1 MAAIEPPDG
10 SGRPVPEAPRDAPGS
25 DGPRPGVTSRLRA
38 DRLILVSVA
47 VLVVSFLGV
56 SLLIRRAASFS
67 WSYVTNSAVLSALFV
82 TNAVLVLTLLILLM
96 RNLIKALVERRR
108 GILGS
113 RFRTKLVF
121 SLLLLWLVPSGIIFY
136 AATQLIQRSIDRW
149 FSEPADRLTEAS
161 QRIVDAY
168 YDEIRAR
175 TASFAREAARRMAFG
190 DGGDASDPHDR
201 LAAIVREYGVDL
213 AAIVPAKGPPR
224 TVLDPRLP
232 STAALEDLPAE
243 NLQGAFEGRPFVW
256 QSELRGGHLIR
267 AGHPIRA
274 ADGDGVEAVA
284 VVGQFVSRD
293 LARLAEAVTR
303 SNDDYRQIRTQ
314 KRLIK
319 RVYILVFALITL
331 VVLFSVTWIGLY
343 LARRITEPVQSLA
356 VGTREIASGNLDY
369 RVDVQAGDELGI
381 LVESFNAM
389 TSDLRAGKVL
399 IESRNRELQES
410 NRELSERRRYIEALL
425 QNLGAGV
432 VSLDSE
438 RRVTTINPTARRLL
452 GLEAGVDPLGRTL
465 GDTLPPE
472 PRAVLEPLLEEI
484 LAGRRAEGVREA
496 EWSGEGRIRT
506 LAVSAT
512 ALLSDDGGSAGAL
525 LVIEDLTDLMRAQK
539 IAAWREVARRLA
551 HEIKNPLTPI
561 QLSAER
567 IRKKV
572 LERDPDLDQTVT
584 EGTAAIVRE
593 VAALKGLVD
602 EFARFARLPAPRR
615 VPVDVRKVVADCL
628 DLYRDRHADI
638 RIETH
643 LDPDLPQAVL
653 DPEQIRRVLVNLFD
667 NAIEAM
673 GGRGLLRIEARA
685 APGGSGLRLEV
696 ADEGPGIRP
705 GDRDRL
711 FLPYFST
718 KKRGTGLG
726 LAIVHRIVSDHM
738 GRIRVEDN
746 QPHGARF
753 VIDLPVLPAS
763 S

>member
-1 MAAIEPPDG
+1 MTPEPPE
-10 SGRPVPEAPRDAPGS
+10 S
-25 DGPRPGVTSRLRA
+25 GPRPGDPAPPGAGSRFRA
-38 DRLILVSVA
+38 DRLILFSVA
-47 VLVVSFLGV
+47 VLLVSFLGV
-56 SLLIRRAASFS
+56 SLLIRRAAAFS
-67 WSYVTNSAVLSALFV
+67 WSSVTNSVVLSALFV

-149 FSEPADRLTEAS
+149 FTEPADRLTEAS

-168 YDEIRAR
+168 YDDVRAR
-175 TASFAREAARRMAFG
+175 TASFAREAASRVPAG
-190 DGGDASDPHDR
+190 AADAGADPHDL

-213 AAIVPAKGPPR
+213 AALVPESGPPW

-243 NLQGAFEGRPFVW
+243 AMRGAFAGRPFVW
-256 QSELRGGHLIR
+256 QSDLRGGHLIR
-267 AGHPIRA
+267 AGHPVA
-274 ADGDGVEAVA
+274 GGAPGQAPAVA

-303 SNDDYRQIRTQ
+303 SNDDYRQVRTQ
-314 KRLIK
+314 KRTIK

-369 RVDVQAGDELGI
+369 RVEVQAGDELGI
-381 LVESFNAM
+381 LVDSFNAM
-389 TSDLRAGKVL
+389 TADLRAGKVL

-410 NRELSERRRYIEALL
+410 NRELSERRRYIETLMES
-425 QNLGAGV
+425 LGAGV
-432 VSLDSE
+432 VSLDAG
-438 RRVTTINPTARRLL
+438 RRVATVNRAARRLL
-452 GLEAGVDPLGRTL
+452 GLDPSADPLGRTL
-465 GDTLPPE
+465 GETLPPE
-472 PRAVLEPLLEEI
+472 PRAVLEPLVEEI
-484 LAGRRAEGVREA
+484 LLGRRAEGAREA
-496 EWSGEGRIRT
+496 EWSSDGRVRT

-512 ALLSDDGGSAGAL
+512 ALTAEGGEPQGAL
-525 LVIEDLTDLMRAQK
+525 VVIEDLSDLMRAQK

-572 LERDPDLDQTVT
+572 LEHDPDVEQTVS

-615 VPVDVRKVVADCL
+615 VPVDVRQVIADCL
-628 DLYRDRHADI
+628 LLYRDRHAEV
-638 RIETH
+638 RIETR
-643 LDPDLPQAVL
+643 LDPDLPQALL
-653 DPEQIRRVLVNLFD
+653 DPEQIKRVLVNLLD

-673 GGRGLLRIEARA
+673 GGKGGLRIEARS
-685 APGGSGLRLEV
+685 APGGRALRLEV

-718 KKRGTGLG
+718 KRRGTGLG

-753 VIDLPVLPAS
+753 VIELPVLPAAS
-763 S
+763 

>member
-1 MAAIEPPDG
+1 MPP
-10 SGRPVPEAPRDAPGS
+10 PAPDPRLIPG
-25 DGPRPGVTSRLRA
+25 DPAGMPGPPSRFRA
-38 DRLILVSVA
+38 DRLILFSVA
-47 VLVVSFLGV
+47 VLLVSFLGV
-56 SLLIRRAASFS
+56 SLLIRRAAAFS
-67 WSYVTNSAVLSALFV
+67 WSYVTNSVVLSALFV

-96 RNLIKALVERRR
+96 RNLVKALLERRR

-149 FSEPADRLTEAS
+149 FTEPADRLTEAS
-161 QRIVDAY
+161 QQIVDAY
-168 YDEIRAR
+168 YDDVRAR
-175 TASFAREAARRMAFG
+175 TASFAREAARRVSAG
-190 DGGDASDPHDR
+190 SPADAADPHDL

-213 AAIVPAKGPPR
+213 AALVPATGPPW

-243 NLQGAFEGRPFVW
+243 AMKGAFAGRPFVW
-256 QSELRGGHLIR
+256 QSDLRGGHLIR
-267 AGHPIRA
+267 AGHP
-274 ADGDGVEAVA
+274 VEGAVPGQAQAVA
-284 VVGQFVSRD
+284 VVGQFVARD

-369 RVDVQAGDELGI
+369 RVEVQAGDELGI
-381 LVESFNAM
+381 LVDSFNAM
-389 TSDLRAGKVL
+389 TADLRTGKVL

-410 NRELSERRRYIEALL
+410 NRELSERRRYIETLL

-432 VSLDSE
+432 ISLDAE
-438 RRVTTINPTARRLL
+438 RRVTTLNHAARRLL
-452 GLEAGVDPLGRTL
+452 GLDPSADTLGRPL
-465 GDTLPPE
+465 AEILPPE
-472 PRAVLEPLLEEI
+472 PRAVLEPLVEDI
-484 LAGRRAEGVREA
+484 LLGRRAEGAREA
-496 EWSGEGRIRT
+496 EWGSDGRLRS

-512 ALLSDDGGSAGAL
+512 TLRAAEGEPQGAL
-525 LVIEDLTDLMRAQK
+525 VVLEDLTDLMRAQK

-572 LERDPDLDQTVT
+572 LERDPDVEQTVT

-615 VPVDVRKVVADCL
+615 VPVDVRKVIADCL
-628 DLYRDRHADI
+628 DLYRDRHGDI
-638 RIETH
+638 RIETR
-643 LDPDLPQAVL
+643 LDSDLPQALL
-653 DPEQIRRVLVNLFD
+653 DPEQIKRVLVNLLD

-673 GGRGLLRIEARA
+673 GGEGALRIEARV
-685 APGGSGLRLEV
+685 APGGHGLRIEV

-718 KKRGTGLG
+718 KRRGTGLG

-746 QPHGARF
+746 EPTGARF
-753 VIDLPVLPAS
+753 VIDLPVLPAAS
-763 S
+763 

>member
-1 MAAIEPPDG
+1 MAPPATPE
-10 SGRPVPEAPRDAPGS
+10 RPEGPGG
-25 DGPRPGVTSRLRA
+25 DGPRPGMTSRLRA
-38 DRLILVSVA
+38 DRLILFSVA
-47 VLVVSFLGV
+47 VLLVSFLGV

-149 FSEPADRLTEAS
+149 FTEPADRLTEAS

-168 YDEIRAR
+168 YDEVRAR
-175 TASFAREAARRMAFG
+175 TASFAREAARRLASE
-190 DGGDASDPHDR
+190 GGANEDPHDR
-201 LAAIVREYGVDL
+201 LAAIVREYNVDL
-213 AAIVPAKGPPR
+213 AALVPVQGAPR

-232 STAALEDLPAE
+232 STAGLEDLPAE
-243 NLQGAFEGRPFVW
+243 TLQGAFQGRPFVW

-267 AGHPIRA
+267 AGHPIPA
-274 ADGDGVEAVA
+274 PDGDGIAAVA

-356 VGTREIASGNLDY
+356 VGTREIAAGNLDY

-425 QNLGAGV
+425 QNLGAGI

-438 RRVTTINPTARRLL
+438 RRVTTINPAARRLL
-452 GLEAGVDPLGRTL
+452 GLEASADLLGRPLG
-465 GDTLPPE
+465 DAVPPE
-472 PRAVLEPLLEEI
+472 PGAVLEPLVDDI
-484 LAGRRAEGVREA
+484 LAGRRAEGAREA
-496 EWSGEGRIRT
+496 EWSTEGRIRT

-512 ALLSDDGGSAGAL
+512 ALRSDEGEAAGAL
-525 LVIEDLTDLMRAQK
+525 LVLEDLTDLMRAQK

-572 LERDPDLDQTVT
+572 LERDPDVDQTVT

-615 VPVDVRKVVADCL
+615 VPVDVRKVIGDCL
-628 DLYRDRHADI
+628 DLYRDRHADV
-638 RIETH
+638 RIETR
-643 LDPDLPQAVL
+643 LDADLPQAVL
-653 DPEQIRRVLVNLFD
+653 DPEQIKRVLVNLLD

-685 APGGSGLRLEV
+685 APGGAGLRIEV

-718 KKRGTGLG
+718 KRRGTGLG

-753 VIDLPVLPAS
+753 VIDLPVLPAAS
-763 S
+763 